1 MKKIERCA
9 RFFYKV
15 IFGNT
20 LYLQQII
27 RQIAHF
33 RKCTK
38 SMDNKF
44 GAILHVLQKRNIWM
58 KNKKECRSTDRSV
71 LCRK

>member
-27 RQIAHF
+27 RQIARF
-33 RKCTK
+33 VKMRYLDEEQEK
-38 SMDNKF
+38 
-44 GAILHVLQKRNIWM
+44 ALL
-58 KNKKECRSTDRSV
+58 
-71 LCRK
+71 